1 MRASVP
7 LIFIVSGPGGVGKG
21 TIVRSLVERD
31 PTLWLSRSWTTRDQ
45 RPGEADDSYVFASRS
60 DFEQLIARGGLLEWT
75 SFLGNYYGTPVPDL
89 DNPELAGR
97 DIVLEIEVNGAR
109 QVKSLHP
116 EAVLIFVLPPSRAEQ
131 ERRLRG
137 RGDPDDKVE
146 QRVRKAEEEEPV
158 GRALAD
164 HIVVN
169 DDLSRTVDEMREII
183 STHRYRRDGHTDQV
197 G

>member
-1 MRASVP
+1 MVH
-7 LIFIVSGPGGVGKG
+7 
-21 TIVRSLVERD
+21 ER
-31 PTLWLSRSWTTRDQ
+31 
-45 RPGEADDSYVFASRS
+45 
-60 DFEQLIARGGLLEWT
+60 LIARGGLLEWT
-75 SFLGNYYGTPVPDL
+75 AFLGNYYGTPVPDL

-97 DIVLEIEVNGAR
+97 DIVLEIEVDGAR